1 MNTGIIVDTCVWI
14 DFFRRPASE
23 LAVHLKGLLKERKV
37 IMTGMVIAEILQG
50 IKSQEE
56 SRLVKEN
63 LDKLPYAE
71 MTRDAWKKAGEISAS
86 LRRKGL
92 TIPLSDLIVASLAI
106 SEGCEVFTVDSHFE
120 QVKGLK
126 LYSFS

>member
-1 MNTGIIVDTCVWI
+1 MNTRIIVDTCVWI

-23 LAVHLKGLLKERKV
+23 LAMHLKSLLRERKV
-37 IMTGMVIAEILQG
+37 TMTGMVLAEILQG
-50 IKSQEE
+50 IKSTKE
-56 SRLVKEN
+56 SRLVKES
-63 LDKLPYAE
+63 LDKLPYVE
-71 MTRDAWKKAGEISAS
+71 MNRDAWKKAGEISAS

-92 TIPLSDLIVASLAI
+92 TIPLSDLIVVSLAI